1 MMLTYLSLLWILA
14 SLLDPALAAS
24 LASGVTIKKVTTTGD
39 CSAGPPDIV
48 PAGDSGTMWLGLQS
62 YKSRPNCT
70 LHIPFDYRP
79 LYRADFGVKVILRG
93 SAQQFDRDPPSV
105 AGISQVI
112 SVAGSNDTLVRS
124 WRVTV
129 RVYR

>member
-1 MMLTYLSLLWILA
+1 MMFTYLSLLWILA

-24 LASGVTIKKVTTTGD
+24 MASGVTIKNITITGD
-39 CSAGPPDIV
+39 CSAGPPDIA
-48 PAGDSGTMWLGLQS
+48 PLGDSATLWLGLEA
-62 YKSRPNCT
+62 YKSRPKCSIQ
-70 LHIPFDYRP
+70 IPFDYRP
-79 LYRADFGVKVILRG
+79 AYRTDFGVKVILRG
-93 SAQQFDRDPPSV
+93 TAQQFDRNPPSV
-105 AGISQVI
+105 AGINQVI